1 MKQTHRKLLTFAALL
16 STMWLSAC
24 TVFPEA
30 ESLKV
35 YQLPAPS
42 ISASANTALPLSLRI
57 GTPRAGSVLSSP
69 RIVVNPRGNELQN
82 YKGARWSDP
91 VPALLRDHLAQ
102 AFEQSGAFTAVSTDE
117 NAFSA
122 DIHMNSA
129 LRRFQVVYADAGPF
143 VVIELNARLID
154 PTSRNILASRTF
166 IAQQP
171 LASEAITGVVES
183 FKQASD
189 ALAVQLIDWTEQ
201 KLSSQLM
208 NSGE

>member
-1 MKQTHRKLLTFAALL
+1 MKQSHRKLLTGAVL
-16 STMWLSAC
+16 SSTFWLTAC

-35 YQLPAPS
+35 YQLPAPGM
-42 ISASANTALPLSLRI
+42 SASANTVLPLSLRI

-91 VPALLRDHLAQ
+91 APALLRDHLAQ
-102 AFEQSGAFTAVSTDE
+102 AFEQSGALMAVSTDE
-117 NAFSA
+117 NSFSA
-122 DIHMNSA
+122 DIHMSSD
-129 LRRFQVVYADAGPF
+129 LRRFQVIYADAGPF

-154 PTSRNILASRTF
+154 PSSRNILASRTF

-171 LASEAITGVVES
+171 LASEAITGVVDA

-189 ALAVQLIDWTEQ
+189 ALAVQLIEWTGQ

-208 NSGE
+208 SSGE